1 MVMMIESF
9 KSKWHKMSTFSGECL
24 RQLWKLR
31 PCSVGSHFFFSV
43 LSLNYK
49 GQLGLH
55 SGISTM
61 EYHLLRT
68 LGGNRWSFMWC
79 FNRHS
84 IHLTCNGKMEEYC
97 MEKLLLPTTQSPGLS
112 AYWGQSSNSSAFVS
126 LPAPSLVAQPIFI
139 YHGATWCN
147 TQKPAVQKSPPQ
159 NLPVFSLWNQGQ
171 EHCVT

>member
-126 LPAPSLVAQPIFI
+126 LPAPSLVAQPSSSTTVLPDVIPRSQQCRKALHRTCQ
-139 YHGATWCN
+139 YSAYETRDRN
-147 TQKPAVQKSPPQ
+147 TV
-159 NLPVFSLWNQGQ
+159 
-171 EHCVT
+171 

>member
-1 MVMMIESF
+1 MNVSGSCENWGLVVWALISF
-9 KSKWHKMSTFSGECL
+9 F
-24 RQLWKLR
+24 Q
-31 PCSVGSHFFFSV
+31 FFPSIIKA
-43 LSLNYK
+43 SLTCILEFPPWN
-49 GQLGLH
+49 
-55 SGISTM
+55 
-61 EYHLLRT
+61 HLLRT

-79 FNRHS
+79 FNRYS